1 MQIRELDLKELDKA
15 YLVVRQLRDKVS
27 YEEFEDLIYDMKHT
41 KYRMFGIFEREK
53 IVTFAGVSVN
63 TTLQYKRHLC
73 VYDFIVDEKERM
85 KGYSEMMLEYI
96 EDYAKICMC
105 ENILFLCEFA
115 QGELSNSEN
124 SVLCIK
130 RISASI

>member
-41 KYRMFGIFEREK
+41 KYQMFGIFERENL
-53 IVTFAGVSVN
+53 VTFAGVSVN
-63 TTLQYKRHLC
+63 TTLQHKRHLC
-73 VYDFIVDEKERM
+73 VYDFIVDENEKM

-105 ENILFLCEFA
+105 ENILFLGEFT
-115 QGELSNSEN
+115 QGKLSNSEN
-124 SVLCIK
+124 SVFCVK